1 MSFASSQRDL
11 FEDGWLE
18 FVVRVYW
25 LKARFL
31 ALQVGSVLGCAGRCP
46 GTQRDARA
54 GCLLEDVRV
63 HMWGPCGLSLRKWDL
78 VGDFQ
83 LLGNPSVAPAC
94 KAQQHNRV

>member
-31 ALQVGSVLGCAGRCP
+31 ALQVGSVLSCVGSLP
-46 GTQRDARA
+46 WHQRDGRA

-63 HMWGPCGLSLRKWDL
+63 HTCGPAGLSLRKWGL
-78 VGDFQ
+78 VGVFSIA
-83 LLGNPSVAPAC
+83 GIPW
-94 KAQQHNRV
+94 